1 MSQIELF
8 EPAIETVN
16 PQISKVV
23 NVASVPQRSP
33 FRYAGG
39 KTWLVPKVRTWLS
52 IYGGSSKELIEPFA
66 GGGIVSL
73 TAACENLVGHV
84 TMVEKDE
91 DVAAVWRIIL
101 NGGGEW
107 LANQIVE
114 FDFTSETAREA
125 IANAAKS
132 LEARAFATIV
142 KNRAN
147 RGGILAK
154 GASFIKSGE
163 KGKGI
168 TSRWYPETLRKRI
181 LAIAQI
187 KDKITFIEGDAFDIF
202 AESSDRKDAVYFIDP
217 PYVKAGRRLYRYS
230 NLDHEELFNI
240 SKSLQGSF
248 LMTYNNDKDVRE
260 MARERGFVMKT
271 IAMKNTHHAE
281 KKELIISRCLDWIID

>member
-8 EPAIETVN
+8 DQAIKTVDT
-16 PQISKVV
+16 QVSKVV

-39 KTWLVPKVRTWLS
+39 KTWLVPKVRIWLS

-73 TAACENLVGHV
+73 TAACENLIGHV

-114 FDFTSETAREA
+114 FDFTPETAREA

-154 GASFIKSGE
+154 GASFIKNGE

-181 LAIAQI
+181 LAITQI
-187 KDKITFIEGDAFDIF
+187 RDKITFIEGDAFDIF
-202 AESSDRKDAVYFIDP
+202 AENSDRKNVIYFIDP
-217 PYVKAGRRLYRYS
+217 PYIKAGRRLYRYS
-230 NLDHEELFNI
+230 DLDHEELFDV
-240 SKSLQGSF
+240 SKKLKGEF
-248 LMTYNNDKDVRE
+248 LMTYNNEKEVRQ
-260 MARERGFVMKT
+260 MAEKRAFAMTTV
-271 IAMKNTHHAE
+271 AMKNTHHAE
-281 KKELIISRCLDWIID
+281 KKELLISRCLDWMIN

>member
-1 MSQIELF
+1 MSKIELF
-8 EPAIETVN
+8 EPAITIVDT
-16 PQISKVV
+16 QVSKVV

-39 KTWLVPKVRTWLS
+39 KTWLVPKVRVWLS
-52 IYGGSSKELIEPFA
+52 TYGGSSKELIEPFA

-91 DVAAVWRIIL
+91 DVSAVWRLIL

-107 LANQIVE
+107 LANQIVA
-114 FDFTSETAREA
+114 FDFTPETAREA
-125 IANAAKS
+125 INNATKS

-154 GASFIKSGE
+154 GASFIKNGE

-181 LAIAQI
+181 LAIAQV
-187 KDKITFIEGDAFDIF
+187 KNKITFIEGDAFDVF
-202 AESSDRKDAVYFIDP
+202 SENSDREDAVYFIDP
-217 PYVKAGRRLYRYS
+217 PYTKAGRRLYRHS
-230 NLDHEELFNI
+230 DLDHERLFDV
-240 SKSLQGSF
+240 SKTLQGKF
-248 LMTYNNDKDVRE
+248 LMTYNNANEVRE
-260 MARERGFVMKT
+260 MATKRGFAMKT
-271 IAMKNTHHAE
+271 VAMKNTHHAE
-281 KKELIISRCLDWIID
+281 KKELLISRCLDWMIE

>member
-8 EPAIETVN
+8 EAATTTN
-16 PQISKVV
+16 PQVSKVV

-39 KTWLVPKVRTWLS
+39 KTWLVPKVRLWLS
-52 IYGGSSKELIEPFA
+52 AYGGSSKELIEPFA

-73 TAACENLVGHV
+73 TAAFENLVGHV

-91 DVAAVWRIIL
+91 DVAAVWRLIL

-107 LANQIVE
+107 LANQIIA
-114 FDFTSETAREA
+114 FDFTPETAREA
-125 IANAAKS
+125 INNAAIS

-154 GASFIKSGE
+154 GASFIKNGE

-181 LAIAQI
+181 LAITQI
-187 KDKITFIEGDAFDIF
+187 KDKITFIEGDAFDVF
-202 AESSDRKDAVYFIDP
+202 AENSDRKDAVYFIDP
-217 PYVKAGRRLYRYS
+217 PYTKAGRRLYRYS
-230 NLDHEELFNI
+230 DLNHENLFNV
-240 SKSLQGSF
+240 SENLKGEF
-248 LMTYNNDKDVRE
+248 LMTYNNANEVRE
-260 MARERGFVMKT
+260 MAARRSFVMKAV
-271 IAMKNTHHAE
+271 AMKNTHHAE
-281 KKELIISRCLDWIID
+281 KKELLICRCLDWIID